1 MCIRDRLELV
11 PGFLYSL
18 YLIHYKTDIS
28 LRRTLTAGPKGVR
41 LRGSWLYISYT
52 LYVVFDIYF
61 TFFLKYGWF
70 SPLQKTCNSCQTGTN
85 CVWLLTAIVE
95 DPIVDEMFLF
105 APLFRV
111 IIKQIFLLISIQ
123 CNWYG
128 QTSGLDIIVPRTTW
142 FQGMK
147 RLSRDFGSLI

>member
-1 MCIRDRLELV
+1 M
-11 PGFLYSL
+11 PGFLYSV
-18 YLIHYKTDIS
+18 YLTLYKTDIS

-105 APLFRV
+105 TPLFRV

-123 CNWYG
+123 CNIW
-128 QTSGLDIIVPRTTW
+128 TN
-142 FQGMK
+142 K
-147 RLSRDFGSLI
+147 RLGHNCAKNNLIPGHETTFERFWLSNLAIESSSDL